1 MAAYPEQR
9 REGILLKSPFQK
21 RKSFNARQRLLAKAL
36 DIMQREPP
44 SATWSLASSILVMP
58 MAIFAVFPTA
68 EQRSEEHTSELQSL
82 MRISYAVF
90 CLKTKN
96 INTLKILH
104 TLPHTTTHNKINL

>member
-1 MAAYPEQR
+1 MPLIRHGRALRCMAAYPEQR

-68 EQRSEEHTSELQSL
+68 EQVGGKESGGRKWEIG
-82 MRISYAVF
+82 RGGGRGGGG
-90 CLKTKN
+90 K
-96 INTLKILH
+96 
-104 TLPHTTTHNKINL
+104 

>member
-68 EQRSEEHTSELQSL
+68 EQGWWKESGRSEEHTSELQSL
-82 MRISYAVF
+82 TRTSYAVF
-90 CLKTKN
+90 CLKKQ
-96 INTLKILH
+96 II
-104 TLPHTTTHNKINL
+104 TTQ